1 MRWGGGREQDL
12 VMLGLLLMLVVFD
25 LFNLHGVSQYTLRS
39 VLFVMVVHAVRGP
52 LGQTAAWHAMTSRLL

>member
-25 LFNLHGVSQYTLRS
+25 LFNLHRVSKYTLRGA
-39 VLFVMVVHAVRGP
+39 LFVVVVHAVRVP
-52 LGQTAAWHAMTSRLL
+52 LGHTAAWHAMTGRLL